1 MQSCSA
7 CSEGESDDTDG
18 NGSKGCIEAGGGV
31 ARSFGGVA
39 RSFGSDAD
47 LHLLAGSFLEFR
59 VTGVRGLV
67 VGTDNTRKEL
77 ALLQLRGFGQLI

>member
-18 NGSKGCIEAGGGV
+18 NGSKGCIEAGG
-31 ARSFGGVA
+31 AA